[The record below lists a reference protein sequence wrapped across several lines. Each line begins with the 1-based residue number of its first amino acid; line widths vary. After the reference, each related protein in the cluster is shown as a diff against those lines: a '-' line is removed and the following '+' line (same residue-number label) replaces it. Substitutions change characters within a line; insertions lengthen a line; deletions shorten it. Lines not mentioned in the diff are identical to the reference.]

1 MITYLLVLL
10 GMVLNV
16 GAQVALKYATQGSTT
31 LSLSGVMAEPAR
43 FLLNA
48 WFLAGLV
55 LYAVSVLN
63 WLIVLGRMELSVAY
77 PLMSLGYILTLLIGA
92 WLFHE
97 PVTVVRVVG
106 VLVIILGVVLITRP
120 AGVAVHV

>member
-16 GAQVALKYATQGSTT
+16 GAQVALKFATQGSTS
-31 LSLSGVMAEPAR
+31 LSLSDVIAEPVR
-43 FLLNA
+43 FLFNP
-48 WFLAGLV
+48 WFIAGCT
-55 LYAVSVLN
+55 LYTVSVLN
-63 WLIVLGRMELSVAY
+63 WLIVLGRMELSIAY

-97 PVTVVRVVG
+97 PVTVVKVIG
-106 VLVIILGVVLITRP
+106 ILVIILGVVLITRP
-120 AGVAVHV
+120 SGAAVHV

>member
-16 GAQVALKYATQGSTT
+16 AAQVALKFATQGSTS
-31 LSLSGVMAEPAR
+31 LSLSDVIAEPVR
-43 FLLNA
+43 FLFNP
-48 WFLAGLV
+48 WFVSGLV

-63 WLIVLGRMELSVAY
+63 WLIVLGRMELSIAY

-97 PVTVVRVVG
+97 PVTVVKVVG
-106 VLVIILGVVLITRP
+106 ILVIILGVVLITRP
-120 AGVAVHV
+120 SGAAVHV